1 MPTATDHNQSSL
13 SIIPNATL
21 PSFMQLSYS
30 TAKLKLPA
38 APNQWRPTSR
48 ITVTQFR
55 IPLLE
60 NIYLAPPNRVISRI
74 AVSSKTM
81 YQSTGENFFFI
92 SCIYHRLFHS
102 EAPHSSSPASL
113 FTCARAPRET
123 CPSRPCSRRYPSPSS
138 TNASTLTTSMS
149 TSLTKLLVISIH
161 PDTSP
166 AFRGPPTAALR
177 LVKILAAQ
185 LDFLVRRHLVVPPL
199 RLRPVPSVPSSSSSW
214 RGLGTLRLRRV
225 WLD

>member
-38 APNQWRPTSR
+38 APNQWRLTSR
-48 ITVTQFR
+48 FTVTQFR

-60 NIYLAPPNRVISRI
+60 NIYFSTPE
-74 AVSSKTM
+74 SSNLKDRSVK
-81 YQSTGENFFFI
+81 QDNVPKHRREFFFI

-102 EAPHSSSPASL
+102 EPPHISSPASL

-123 CPSRPCSRRYPSPSS
+123 CPSRPCSKRYPSPSS
-138 TNASTLTTSMS
+138 TNAST
-149 TSLTKLLVISIH
+149 
-161 PDTSP
+161 
-166 AFRGPPTAALR
+166 
-177 LVKILAAQ
+177 
-185 LDFLVRRHLVVPPL
+185 
-199 RLRPVPSVPSSSSSW
+199 
-214 RGLGTLRLRRV
+214 
-225 WLD
+225 